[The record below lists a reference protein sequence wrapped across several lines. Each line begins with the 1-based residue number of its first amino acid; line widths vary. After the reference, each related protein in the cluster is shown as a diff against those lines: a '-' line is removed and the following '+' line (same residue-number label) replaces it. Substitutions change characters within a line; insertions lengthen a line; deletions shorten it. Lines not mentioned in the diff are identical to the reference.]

1 MPLVVN
7 YRVCYEKNQAKNLIQ
22 CTFADKNEILS
33 DSDDKTEEEEDIKV
47 VKRRVYKKSRQRKNA
62 KDALQKATERSKE
75 TKGSSDGSISLKIA
89 SVPLTDC
96 ISKNVL
102 ETKSEN
108 TNIKDETSRTV
119 EVNEKNG
126 TFAQPEE
133 NVDVTLPIRPRQ
145 KRRFRR
151 RSSTK
156 RIGKCRRRRTKFRKK
171 QIIAKKNFIPL
182 TFHGDVEDD
191 VFANNV
197 RCCFE

>member
-1 MPLVVN
+1 M
-7 YRVCYEKNQAKNLIQ
+7 
-22 CTFADKNEILS
+22 
-33 DSDDKTEEEEDIKV
+33 
-47 VKRRVYKKSRQRKNA
+47 YKKSRQRKTR
-62 KDALQKATERSKE
+62 KDALHKASERSKE
-75 TKGSSDGSISLKIA
+75 IRGSSDGSISLKIA

-96 ISKNVL
+96 ISKNIL

-108 TNIKDETSRTV
+108 TNIKDAPSQPV

-126 TFAQPEE
+126 TSTHPEE
-133 NVDVTLPIRPRQ
+133 NDDLTLPVRPRQ

-197 RCCFE
+197 RCRLS